1 MKIIVLAAI
10 RRSLVFTA
18 VTALSVAYPALVR
31 ATTYDYTGNPFTVVS
46 GVYTTSDFV
55 SGMVTLAGP
64 LAPNMPLDFVSPT
77 AFSFSD
83 GHQTITNL
91 TATSATFAFQTG
103 AHGSHYG
110 LGCGAFFRDSP

>member
-1 MKIIVLAAI
+1 MHK
-10 RRSLVFTA
+10 S
-18 VTALSVAYPALVR
+18 
-31 ATTYDYTGNPFTVVS
+31 TTYQYTGNPFTTVS
-46 GVYTTSDFV
+46 APYTTSDFV